1 MKIIGEYGY
10 VTKDAAKNYHVYGYG
25 SETVNTQDRELGYRI
40 DPDEL
45 ESLPLDFPVYASV
58 HDFSDKESSDMHRE
72 ALDYMDKESLLLIVK
87 RFIMSD
93 KTIPLCDENI
103 YFIAKAVLSLVDCQD
118 LHDFLW
124 TDFANEDLDVYRK
137 ELPVQPIRA
146 KKVSDSDD
154 FGHSKLLE
162 AVLKF
167 KAEHQEDL
175 AFVSSDQATK
185 NMVYFKLNYDVIN
198 DDVHVE
204 YCDGY
209 HGKRIEVGWWSDAK
223 AFEEYQDILN
233 ATLAV
238 IVKNLK
244 EKL

>member
-1 MKIIGEYGY
+1 MRINGDFGY
-10 VTKDAAKNYHVYGYG
+10 VVKDADGYHVHG
-25 SETVNTQDRELGYRI
+25 SESDSTQDRELVYRI

-45 ESLPLDFPVYASV
+45 ESLPLDFPVYANV

-72 ALDYMDKESLLLIVK
+72 AFEYMDKEGLLLIVK

-103 YFIAKAVLSLVDCQD
+103 YFIAKAVLALVDWQD

-146 KKVSDSDD
+146 KKVSDD